1 MDTSSPRLDFLIL
14 KNRKPIHRLI
24 LIFQDIQ
31 MQMCVDKARDRRQ
44 VAVISMTW
52 GKGTDHLPISC
63 QEGGKRGR
71 SIGAQVEVWSAF
83 QISATLL

>member
-1 MDTSSPRLDFLIL
+1 MNISSPRLDFLIL

-44 VAVISMTW
+44 VAVISMT
-52 GKGTDHLPISC
+52 HLPRFTPLFYGS
-63 QEGGKRGR
+63 QGGG
-71 SIGAQVEVWSAF
+71 
-83 QISATLL
+83 